1 VTVEL
6 RPLGVQCNLQC
17 HYCYQHPQRDA
28 GLSARV
34 YDMDRMKA
42 GLLAEGRPFNLFGG
56 EPLLVPKEDLEE
68 IWRWGLEHFGR
79 NKVQT
84 NATLIDDDHIRMF
97 RDYRVHVGVSID
109 GPGPLNDARWFG
121 TLERTRTA
129 TAKTEAALARLCAE
143 NLRPSIIL
151 TLHRGN
157 ASGTNLSAL
166 LSWVTQMLAAA
177 PAGDRGRPD
186 PRQIRDGHGGERHRA
201 VGVPGADPAGPEPA
215 DRAVR

>member
-1 VTVEL
+1 MRARIGPIPTTPMTTSRTRTSRTRTSRTRTSPTRTSPTTTSPTTTRGTRGGKPGNMTVEL

-28 GLSARV
+28 GLPARA
-34 YDMDRMKA
+34 YDMERMKA

-68 IWRWGLEHFGR
+68 IWKWGLEHFGR

-121 TLERTRTA
+121 TLARTRAA
-129 TAKTEAALARLCAE
+129 TAKTEAALA
-143 NLRPSIIL
+143 
-151 TLHRGN
+151 
-157 ASGTNLSAL
+157 
-166 LSWVTQMLAAA
+166 
-177 PAGDRGRPD
+177 
-186 PRQIRDGHGGERHRA
+186 
-201 VGVPGADPAGPEPA
+201 
-215 DRAVR
+215 